1 MISLSSTKQMPPPT
15 TDLWPLAF
23 NHRPLMHRRNALMEF
38 TALKRLQAVLQ
49 HIETTMVRRENV
61 IRFLVGRSLL
71 MLAMV
76 VGFWLAMRNSL

>member
-1 MISLSSTKQMPPPT
+1 MY
-15 TDLWPLAF
+15 
-23 NHRPLMHRRNALMEF
+23 RRNVLMQF
-38 TALKRLQAVLQ
+38 TALKRLQTVLQ

-71 MLAMV
+71 MLVMV

>member
-1 MISLSSTKQMPPPT
+1 
-15 TDLWPLAF
+15 
-23 NHRPLMHRRNALMEF
+23 MHRRNMLMGF

-49 HIETTMVRRENV
+49 RIETTMVRRENV
-61 IRFLVGRSLL
+61 IRLLVGRFLL

>member
-1 MISLSSTKQMPPPT
+1 
-15 TDLWPLAF
+15 
-23 NHRPLMHRRNALMEF
+23 MHRRNVLMQF
-38 TALKRLQAVLQ
+38 TALKRLQTVLQ

-61 IRFLVGRSLL
+61 IRFPVGRSLL

>member
-1 MISLSSTKQMPPPT
+1 
-15 TDLWPLAF
+15 
-23 NHRPLMHRRNALMEF
+23 MHRRNALMEF

-71 MLAMV
+71 MLVMV

>member
-1 MISLSSTKQMPPPT
+1 
-15 TDLWPLAF
+15 
-23 NHRPLMHRRNALMEF
+23 MHRRNALMEF

-61 IRFLVGRSLL
+61 IRFLVGRFLL

-76 VGFWLAMRNSL
+76 VAFWLAIRNSL

>member
-1 MISLSSTKQMPPPT
+1 
-15 TDLWPLAF
+15 
-23 NHRPLMHRRNALMEF
+23 MHRRNVLMQF
-38 TALKRLQAVLQ
+38 TALKRLQTVLQ

-71 MLAMV
+71 MLVMV

>member
-1 MISLSSTKQMPPPT
+1 
-15 TDLWPLAF
+15 
-23 NHRPLMHRRNALMEF
+23 MHRRNVLMQF
-38 TALKRLQAVLQ
+38 TALKRLQTVLQ

-71 MLAMV
+71 MLAMI

>member
-1 MISLSSTKQMPPPT
+1 
-15 TDLWPLAF
+15 
-23 NHRPLMHRRNALMEF
+23 MHRRNVLMQF

>member
-1 MISLSSTKQMPPPT
+1 
-15 TDLWPLAF
+15 
-23 NHRPLMHRRNALMEF
+23 MHRRNVLMQF
-38 TALKRLQAVLQ
+38 TALKRLQTVLQ